1 MKKLLIMSIALLFGV
16 NVGFAQAPAKNV
28 KSVRTSAKS
37 SFDKAKAKAKAN
49 AKANEKEACWD
60 NPKTVGIKPSRKGTQ
75 SEPIRLIDD
84 NTAKSKSV
92 SKKGTQSEPIRLID
106 DDTAKSK
113 SRLGT
118 KSGVVGNDTDGPTGD
133 FNRSAGNK
141 KTRVSNPVRR

>member
-75 SEPIRLIDD
+75 TEPIRLIDD
-84 NTAKSKSV
+84 N
-92 SKKGTQSEPIRLID
+92 
-106 DDTAKSK
+106 TAKSK

>member
-75 SEPIRLIDD
+75 
-84 NTAKSKSV
+84 T
-92 SKKGTQSEPIRLID
+92 EPIRLID

>member
-16 NVGFAQAPAKNV
+16 TIGFAQTPAKNV

-84 NTAKSKSV
+84 
-92 SKKGTQSEPIRLID
+92 
-106 DDTAKSK
+106 DTAKSK

>member
-37 SFDKAKAKAKAN
+37 SFDKAKAN
-49 AKANEKEACWD
+49 AKATAKEACWD
-60 NPKTVGIKPSRKGTQ
+60 NPKTVATKPSRKGSQ